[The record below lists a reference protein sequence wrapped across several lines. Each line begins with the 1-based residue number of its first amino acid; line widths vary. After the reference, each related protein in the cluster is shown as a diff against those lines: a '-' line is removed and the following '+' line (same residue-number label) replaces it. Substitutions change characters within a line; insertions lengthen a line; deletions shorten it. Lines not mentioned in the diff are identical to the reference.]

1 MKFFFIIIF
10 TSAVLLTF
18 NVSNVNAKNSYFNEA
33 KKLFD
38 NKKYKDSK
46 FYFEKDIVFNPKSEN
61 SYLYLAKIF
70 KEEKNDSLEENNLNT
85 VLLLN
90 PKSEKS
96 YLYLAKIFKKEEK
109 NVLEENNLN
118 TVLLLNPTN
127 EEAIYLLALL
137 NIKNSN
143 FSKAKELI
151 NTLNSVCEKMC
162 TSKSELQTKLDSSLK
177 SE

>member
-1 MKFFFIIIF
+1 MKNFFFAIFVYIILF
-10 TSAVLLTF
+10 SS
-18 NVSNVNAKNSYFNEA
+18 SNSIANTKKSYFGEG

-38 NKKYKDSK
+38 NKNYKDSK
-46 FYFEKDIVFNPKSEN
+46 FYFEKDIVFNPKNEN

-70 KEEKNDSLEENNLNT
+70 NEEQNDSLEENNLNT

-90 PKSEKS
+90 PK
-96 YLYLAKIFKKEEK
+96 
-109 NVLEENNLN
+109 
-118 TVLLLNPTN
+118 N
-127 EEAIYLLALL
+127 EEAIYLLTLL

-151 NTLNSVCEKMC
+151 ANLILVCKKMC
-162 TSKSELQTKLDSSLK
+162 SSKLELQSKLDSALS

>member
-1 MKFFFIIIF
+1 MKKKNVLIILISFILLNF
-10 TSAVLLTF
+10 SLVSA
-18 NVSNVNAKNSYFNEA
+18 NSKDSYFENG

-38 NKKYKDSK
+38 NKNYKDSK

-70 KEEKNDSLEENNLNT
+70 KEEKKLSLEENNLHT
-85 VLLLN
+85 VLLIN
-90 PKSEKS
+90 PK
-96 YLYLAKIFKKEEK
+96 
-109 NVLEENNLN
+109 
-118 TVLLLNPTN
+118 N

-151 NTLNSVCEKMC
+151 KTLNSVCEKMC
-162 TSKSELQTKLDSSLK
+162 SSRVELQSRLAIFSKSE
-177 SE
+177 

>member
-1 MKFFFIIIF
+1 MKFFFII
-10 TSAVLLTF
+10 TSMSLVLLS
-18 NVSNVNAKNSYFNEA
+18 SNYSPAYSKNSYFFDG
-33 KKLFD
+33 KKLFE

-46 FYFEKDIVFNPKSEN
+46 FYFEKDIVFNPKNED

-70 KEEKNDSLEENNLNT
+70 KKEEKDNLEENNLNT

-90 PKSEKS
+90 PK
-96 YLYLAKIFKKEEK
+96 
-109 NVLEENNLN
+109 
-118 TVLLLNPTN
+118 N
-127 EEAIYLLALL
+127 EEAIYLLTLL

-151 NTLNSVCEKMC
+151 NKFNLVCKKMC
-162 TSKSELQTKLDSSLK
+162 SSKLELQSKLDSSLK

>member
-1 MKFFFIIIF
+1 MKKNILITLVSFILFNLNF
-10 TSAVLLTF
+10 TPAS
-18 NVSNVNAKNSYFNEA
+18 AKNSYF
-33 KKLFD
+33 KDGKIFFD
-38 NKKYKDSK
+38 NKNYKDSK

-70 KEEKNDSLEENNLNT
+70 KKEEKADLEENNLNT

-90 PKSEKS
+90 PK
-96 YLYLAKIFKKEEK
+96 
-109 NVLEENNLN
+109 
-118 TVLLLNPTN
+118 N

-151 NTLNSVCEKMC
+151 SVLNSVCKKMC
-162 TSKSELQTKLDSSLK
+162 SSKLELQSKLNSSLK

>member
-1 MKFFFIIIF
+1 MKKNILII
-10 TSAVLLTF
+10 LLSLILF
-18 NVSNVNAKNSYFNEA
+18 NLNHVVVSAKNLYFDDG

-38 NKKYKDSK
+38 KKNYKDSK

-90 PKSEKS
+90 PK
-96 YLYLAKIFKKEEK
+96 
-109 NVLEENNLN
+109 
-118 TVLLLNPTN
+118 N
-127 EEAIYLLALL
+127 EEAIYLLTLL
-137 NIKNSN
+137 KIKNSN

-151 NTLNSVCEKMC
+151 NTFNSICKKMC
-162 TSKSELQTKLDSSLK
+162 SSKIELQSNLDSSLK

>member
-1 MKFFFIIIF
+1 MKKKISIVFLFLIL
-10 TSAVLLTF
+10 SALNHT
-18 NVSNVNAKNSYFNEA
+18 NVNAKNLYFENA

-38 NKKYKDSK
+38 NKNYKDSK

-70 KEEKNDSLEENNLNT
+70 KEEKNIILEENNLNT
-85 VLLLN
+85 TLLIN
-90 PKSEKS
+90 PK
-96 YLYLAKIFKKEEK
+96 
-109 NVLEENNLN
+109 
-118 TVLLLNPTN
+118 N
-127 EEAIYLLALL
+127 EEAIYLLTLL

-151 NTLNSVCEKMC
+151 ATLSSVCKKMC
-162 TSKSELQTKLDSSLK
+162 SSKSELQSELESSLK

>member
-1 MKFFFIIIF
+1 MKKQILIIF
-10 TSAVLLTF
+10 ISLVLSSLNQTI
-18 NVSNVNAKNSYFNEA
+18 VSAKNLYFDEG

-38 NKKYKDSK
+38 KKNYTESK

-70 KEEKNDSLEENNLNT
+70 KEQKNDILEENNLNT
-85 VLLLN
+85 TLLLN
-90 PKSEKS
+90 PK
-96 YLYLAKIFKKEEK
+96 
-109 NVLEENNLN
+109 
-118 TVLLLNPTN
+118 N
-127 EEAIYLLALL
+127 EEAIYLLTLL

-151 NTLNSVCEKMC
+151 ATLTSVCKKMC
-162 TSKSELQTKLDSSLK
+162 SLKLELQTKLNSSLK

>member
-1 MKFFFIIIF
+1 MKKNILIILLSLILF
-10 TSAVLLTF
+10 NLHSAV
-18 NVSNVNAKNSYFNEA
+18 VSAKNLYFDDG

-38 NKKYKDSK
+38 KKNYKDSK

-90 PKSEKS
+90 PK
-96 YLYLAKIFKKEEK
+96 
-109 NVLEENNLN
+109 
-118 TVLLLNPTN
+118 N
-127 EEAIYLLALL
+127 EEAIYLLTLL
-137 NIKNSN
+137 KIKNSN

-151 NTLNSVCEKMC
+151 STLNLVCKKKC
-162 TSKSELQTKLDSSLK
+162 SSKIELQAKLDGSLK

>member
-1 MKFFFIIIF
+1 MKKKILIILLSF
-10 TSAVLLTF
+10 VLF
-18 NVSNVNAKNSYFNEA
+18 NLNHIPVIAKNSYFSDG

-38 NKKYKDSK
+38 NKKYKDTK

-70 KEEKNDSLEENNLNT
+70 KEEKNINLEENNLNT

-90 PKSEKS
+90 PK
-96 YLYLAKIFKKEEK
+96 
-109 NVLEENNLN
+109 
-118 TVLLLNPTN
+118 N
-127 EEAIYLLALL
+127 EEAIYLLTLL
-137 NIKNSN
+137 NIKNSD

-151 NTLNSVCEKMC
+151 NTLNSICIKMC
-162 TSKSELQTKLDSSLK
+162 SSQKELQSKLDNSLK

>member
-1 MKFFFIIIF
+1 MKFFFLIILMFVF
-10 TSAVLLTF
+10 TISQSIGSV
-18 NVSNVNAKNSYFNEA
+18 KNSFFIDG
-33 KKLFD
+33 KKLFE

-70 KEEKNDSLEENNLNT
+70 KKEENDSLEEGNLNT

-90 PKSEKS
+90 PR
-96 YLYLAKIFKKEEK
+96 
-109 NVLEENNLN
+109 
-118 TVLLLNPTN
+118 N
-127 EEAIYLLALL
+127 EEAIYLLTLL

-143 FSKAKELI
+143 FSKAKALI
-151 NTLNSVCEKMC
+151 DTLNSVCKKMC
-162 TSKSELQTKLDSSLK
+162 SSKLELQSKLDSSLK

>member
-1 MKFFFIIIF
+1 MKKQILILFI
-10 TSAVLLTF
+10 SLVLSSF
-18 NVSNVNAKNSYFNEA
+18 NQTIVSAKNLYFDEG

-38 NKKYKDSK
+38 KKNYKDSK
-46 FYFEKDIVFNPKSEN
+46 FYFEKNIVFNPKNEN

-70 KEEKNDSLEENNLNT
+70 KAEVNDSLEENNLNT

-90 PKSEKS
+90 PK
-96 YLYLAKIFKKEEK
+96 
-109 NVLEENNLN
+109 
-118 TVLLLNPTN
+118 N
-127 EEAIYLLALL
+127 EEAIYLLTLL

-151 NTLNSVCEKMC
+151 STLNSVCKKMC
-162 TSKSELQTKLDSSLK
+162 SSKLELQSKLDSSLK

>member
-1 MKFFFIIIF
+1 MKKQILILF
-10 TSAVLLTF
+10 TSLVLSIFYQTI
-18 NVSNVNAKNSYFNEA
+18 VNAKNLYFDEG

-38 NKKYKDSK
+38 KKNYKESK

-70 KEEKNDSLEENNLNT
+70 KKQKNNILEENNLNT
-85 VLLLN
+85 TLLLN
-90 PKSEKS
+90 PK
-96 YLYLAKIFKKEEK
+96 
-109 NVLEENNLN
+109 
-118 TVLLLNPTN
+118 N
-127 EEAIYLLALL
+127 EEAIYLLTLL

-151 NTLNSVCEKMC
+151 ATLTSVCKKMC
-162 TSKSELQTKLDSSLK
+162 SSKLELQSKLNSSLK